1 MGKFILRRILLLIP
15 ILLGLSLLIFLFIR
29 LLPGDP
35 AGAILGERA
44 TPEGLARVREAL
56 GLTRPLHEQYLSYL
70 GGLLRGDLGHSFL
83 TNRDVVDDF
92 LQRFPATIEL
102 TTAAMIFALG
112 LGIPLG
118 LITAKRRGSWV
129 DQFGTVVSLVGISI
143 PIFFLGLML
152 KYAFAIQ
159 FPILPD
165 SGRIDLVE
173 YFIPKVTRLMTVD
186 ALLAGDFGGFVDALR
201 HLILPGIALGT
212 IPLAIIMRITRASV
226 VDVLNED
233 YVRTANAKGLPSGIV
248 DTRHVLRNAMLPVV
262 TVIGLQTGLLLGG
275 AILTE
280 TIFGWGGVGTWIY
293 DAVRTSD
300 YQVIQSG
307 VLLLAF
313 IFVLVNLL
321 VDVSYAF
328 LNPRIRYS

>member
-1 MGKFILRRILLLIP
+1 MGTFILRRLVLLIP
-15 ILLGLSLLIFLFIR
+15 IMLGLTVLVFLFIR

-44 TPEGLARVREAL
+44 TPESIERVRTALGLDRPLIEQYWEYVSGLARL
-56 GLTRPLHEQYLSYL
+56 
-70 GGLLRGDLGHSFL
+70 DLGTSFI
-83 TNRDVVDDF
+83 TNRDVTDDF

-102 TTAAMIFALG
+102 TAAAMLFALT

-118 LITAKRRGSWV
+118 MLTAKRRGSWI
-129 DQFGTVVSLVGISI
+129 DSAGTVVSLIGISI

-152 KYAFAIQ
+152 KFLFAINW
-159 FPILPD
+159 PILPD
-165 SGRIDLVE
+165 SGRIDLIE
-173 YFIPKVTRLMTVD
+173 YVIPRVTNLMTVD
-186 ALLAGDFGGFVDALR
+186 TLLAGEWGGFVDALR

-226 VDVLNED
+226 IDVLNED
-233 YVRTANAKGLPSGIV
+233 YVRTANAKGLPSRVV
-248 DTRHVLRNAMLPVV
+248 DNRHVLRNALLPVV
-262 TVIGLQTGLLLGG
+262 TVIGLQMGLLLGG

-280 TIFGWGGVGTWIY
+280 TIFGWGGVGKWIY
-293 DAVRTSD
+293 DAVVNND

-307 VLLLAF
+307 VLVLAV
-313 IFVLVNLL
+313 IFVLVNLA
-321 VDVSYAF
+321 VDVSYAY

>member
-1 MGKFILRRILLLIP
+1 VGKFILRRLLLLIP
-15 ILLGLSLLIFLFIR
+15 ILFGLTAIIFVLAR

-35 AGAILGERA
+35 ASAILGERA

-56 GLTRPLHEQYLSYL
+56 GLDKPLIEQYWMYISGFARL
-70 GGLLRGDLGHSFL
+70 DLGSSFL
-83 TNRDVVDDF
+83 TNRNVTDDF

-102 TTAAMIFALG
+102 SVAAMAFALS

-118 LITAKRRGSWV
+118 LMTAKRRGGWI
-129 DQFGTVVSLVGISI
+129 DQLGNVVSLVGISI

-152 KYAFAIQ
+152 KWLFAIQ

-165 SGRIDLVE
+165 SGRIDLIE
-173 YFIPKVTRLMTVD
+173 YSIPRVTNFMTID
-186 ALLAGDFGGFVDALR
+186 AMIAGDWGGVMDALR
-201 HLILPGIALGT
+201 HLVLPGIALGT

-226 VDVLNED
+226 IDVLNED
-233 YVRTANAKGLPSGIV
+233 YVRTAYAKGLAEGTI
-248 DTRHVLRNAMLPVV
+248 DGRHVLRNAMLPVV

-280 TIFGWGGVGTWIY
+280 TIFGWAGVGKWIY
-293 DAVRTSD
+293 DAVVNSD

-307 VLLLAF
+307 VMLLALIF
-313 IFVLVNLL
+313 ILVNLI
-321 VDVSYAF
+321 VDVSYAL

>member
-1 MGKFILRRILLLIP
+1 MGKFILRRVLLLIP
-15 ILLGLSLLIFLFIR
+15 ILLGLSVLIFLFIR

-35 AGAILGERA
+35 ASAILGERA
-44 TPEGLARVREAL
+44 TAENLARVREAL
-56 GLTRPLHEQYLSYL
+56 GLDRPLHEQYFQYL
-70 GGLLRGDLGHSFL
+70 GGLLRGDLGRSFL

-102 TTAAMIFALG
+102 TVSAMAFALA

-118 LITAKRRGSWV
+118 LLTAKRRGSWV
-129 DQFGTVVSLVGISI
+129 DQSGTIVSLVGISI

-152 KYAFAIQ
+152 KYLFAIQ

-165 SGRIDLVE
+165 SGRIDLME
-173 YFIPKVTRLMTVD
+173 YFIPKVTRFMTVD
-186 ALLAGDFGGFVDALR
+186 ALIAGDFGGFVDALR
-201 HLILPGIALGT
+201 HLVLPAVALGT

-233 YVRTANAKGLPSGIV
+233 YVRTANAKGLPEGVV
-248 DTRHVLRNAMLPVV
+248 DTRHVLRNAMLPVM
-262 TVIGLQTGLLLGG
+262 TVIGLQTGLLMGG

-307 VLLLAF
+307 VLLLAV

>member
-1 MGKFILRRILLLIP
+1 MGKFILRRLLLLIP
-15 ILLGLSLLIFLFIR
+15 ILLGVTLLIFLFIR

-35 AGAILGERA
+35 ASAILGERA
-44 TPEGLARVREAL
+44 TPEAAERVRQAL
-56 GLTRPLHEQYLSYL
+56 GLDRPLHEQYFEYLS
-70 GGLLRGDLGHSFL
+70 GLARLDLGSSFL

-102 TTAAMIFALG
+102 TLAALLFALV

-118 LITAKRRGSWV
+118 MFTAKRRGSWI
-129 DQFGTVVSLVGISI
+129 DSAGTVLSLIGISI

-152 KYAFAIQ
+152 KWLFAIE

-165 SGRIDLVE
+165 SGRISLIE
-173 YFIPKVTRLMTVD
+173 YNIPRVTNLMTVD
-186 ALLAGDFGGFVDALR
+186 AAIAGEWGGVIDAMR
-201 HLILPGIALGT
+201 HLVLPGIALGT

-226 VDVLNED
+226 IDVLNED
-233 YVRTANAKGLPSGIV
+233 YVRTASAKGLPSRIV
-248 DTRHVLRNAMLPVV
+248 DNRHVLRNALLPVA

-280 TIFGWGGVGTWIY
+280 TIFAWGGVGKWIY
-293 DAVRTSD
+293 DAVVNND

-307 VLLLAF
+307 ILLLALIF
-313 IFVLVNLL
+313 ILVNLI
-321 VDVSYAF
+321 VDISYAF

>member
-15 ILLGLSLLIFLFIR
+15 ILLGLSVLIFLFIR

-44 TPEGLARVREAL
+44 TPENIARVRVAL
-56 GLTRPLHEQYLSYL
+56 GLDLPLHEQYFDYL
-70 GGLLRGDLGHSFL
+70 FGLFRGDLGRSFL

-102 TTAAMIFALG
+102 TLSAMVIALAF
-112 LGIPLG
+112 GIPLG

-129 DQFGTVVSLVGISI
+129 DQFGTVISLVGISI

-152 KYAFAIQ
+152 KYVFAIE

-165 SGRIDLVE
+165 SGRIDFVE
-173 YFIPKVTRLMTVD
+173 YSIPKVTRFMTVD
-186 ALLAGDFGGFVDALR
+186 TLLAGELGGFVDAVR

-233 YVRTANAKGLPSGIV
+233 YVRTANAKGLPGRVV
-248 DTRHVLRNAMLPVV
+248 DSRHVLRNAMLPVV

>member
-1 MGKFILRRILLLIP
+1 VGTFILRRLLLLIP
-15 ILLGLSLLIFLFIR
+15 IMLGLTVLVFLFIR

-44 TPEGLARVREAL
+44 TPESIERVRTALGLDRPLIEQYWEYVSGLARL
-56 GLTRPLHEQYLSYL
+56 
-70 GGLLRGDLGHSFL
+70 DLGTSFI
-83 TNRDVVDDF
+83 TNRDVTDDF

-102 TTAAMIFALG
+102 TAAAMLFALT

-118 LITAKRRGSWV
+118 MLTAKRRGSWI
-129 DQFGTVVSLVGISI
+129 DSAGTVVSLIGISI

-152 KYAFAIQ
+152 KFLFAINW
-159 FPILPD
+159 PILPD
-165 SGRIDLVE
+165 SGRIDLIL
-173 YFIPKVTRLMTVD
+173 YSIPRVTNLMIVD
-186 ALLAGDFGGFVDALR
+186 TLLAGEWGGFIDALR

-226 VDVLNED
+226 IDVLNED
-233 YVRTANAKGLPSGIV
+233 YVRTANAKGLPSAVV
-248 DTRHVLRNAMLPVV
+248 DNRHVLRNALLPVV
-262 TVIGLQTGLLLGG
+262 TVIGLQMGLLLGG

-280 TIFGWGGVGTWIY
+280 TIFGWGGVGKWIY
-293 DAVRTSD
+293 DAVVNND

-307 VLLLAF
+307 VLVLAV
-313 IFVLVNLL
+313 IFVLVNLA

>member
-1 MGKFILRRILLLIP
+1 MGKFILRRLLLLIP
-15 ILLGLSLLIFLFIR
+15 ILFGLTAIIFVLAR

-35 AGAILGERA
+35 ASAILGERA

-56 GLTRPLHEQYLSYL
+56 GLDRPLIEQYWMYISGFARL
-70 GGLLRGDLGHSFL
+70 DLGSSFL
-83 TNRDVVDDF
+83 TSRNVTDDF
-92 LQRFPATIEL
+92 MQRFPATIEL
-102 TTAAMIFALG
+102 SIAAMTFALS

-118 LITAKRRGSWV
+118 LMTAKRRGGWV
-129 DQFGTVVSLVGISI
+129 DQLGNVVSLVGISI

-152 KYAFAIQ
+152 KWLFAIQ

-165 SGRIDLVE
+165 SGRIDLIE
-173 YFIPKVTRLMTVD
+173 YSIPRVTNFMTID
-186 ALLAGDFGGFVDALR
+186 AMIAGDWGGVMDALR

-226 VDVLNED
+226 IDVLNED
-233 YVRTANAKGLPSGIV
+233 YVRTAYAKGLPERTIDG
-248 DTRHVLRNAMLPVV
+248 RHVLRNAMLPVV

-280 TIFGWGGVGTWIY
+280 TIFGWAGVGKWIY
-293 DAVRTSD
+293 DAVVNSD

-307 VLLLAF
+307 VMLLALIF
-313 IFVLVNLL
+313 ILVNLI
-321 VDVSYAF
+321 VDVSYAL

>member
-1 MGKFILRRILLLIP
+1 MGKFIVRRLLLLVP

-35 AGAILGERA
+35 ASAILGERA
-44 TPEGLARVREAL
+44 TPENVERVRVAL
-56 GLTRPLHEQYLSYL
+56 GLDRPLPEQYVDYV
-70 GGLLRGDLGHSFL
+70 GGLLRLDLGRSFI

-92 LQRFPATIEL
+92 LQRFPATFEL
-102 TTAAMIFALG
+102 TSAAMIFALS

-118 LITAKRRGSWV
+118 MLTAKRRGSWL
-129 DQFGTVVSLVGISI
+129 DQVGSVVSLIGISI

-152 KYAFAIQ
+152 KYLFAIEW
-159 FPILPD
+159 PILPD
-165 SGRIDLVE
+165 SGRIDLVS
-173 YFIPKVTRLMTVD
+173 YSFPRITNMMTVD
-186 ALLAGDFGGFVDALR
+186 ALLAGDPGGFVDALR
-201 HLILPGIALGT
+201 HLILPGVALGT

-233 YVRTANAKGLPSGIV
+233 YVRTANAKGLSARIV
-248 DTRHVLRNAMLPVV
+248 DNRHVLRNALLPVV

-280 TIFGWGGVGTWIY
+280 TIFGWGGVGKWIY
-293 DAVRTSD
+293 DAVVTSD

-307 VLLLAF
+307 VLLLAL
-313 IFVLVNLL
+313 IFVLVNLV
-321 VDVSYAF
+321 VDVSYAL

>member
-1 MGKFILRRILLLIP
+1 MAKFIIRRLLLLIP
-15 ILLGLSLLIFLFIR
+15 ILLGLTLLIFVFTR

-35 AGAILGERA
+35 AATILGERA
-44 TPEGLARVREAL
+44 TPENYARVREAL
-56 GLTRPLHEQYLSYL
+56 GLDRPLWDQYLSYM
-70 GGLLRGDLGHSFL
+70 GGLLQGDLGRSFI

-102 TTAAMIFALG
+102 TVAAMIFAIAV
-112 LGIPLG
+112 GIPLG
-118 LITAKRRGSWV
+118 MLTAKRRGTWV
-129 DQFGTVVSLVGISI
+129 DAAGTIVSLIGISI

-152 KYAFAIQ
+152 KWLFAIQ

-165 SGRIDLVE
+165 SGRIDQVA
-173 YFIPKVTRLMTVD
+173 YYIPRVTNFMTID
-186 ALLAGDFGGFVDALR
+186 AILAGEWGGVLDSLR
-201 HLILPGIALGT
+201 HLVLPALALGT

-233 YVRTANAKGLPSGIV
+233 YVRTAHAKGLRTSVV
-248 DTRHVLRNAMLPVV
+248 DGRHILRNALLPVV

-280 TIFGWGGVGTWIY
+280 TIFTWGGVGRWIY
-293 DAVRTSD
+293 DAVTTRD
-300 YQVIQSG
+300 YQIIQSG
-307 VLLLAF
+307 ILLLAL
-313 IFVLVNLL
+313 IFVLVNLA

-328 LNPRIRYS
+328 LNPRIRHS

>member
-1 MGKFILRRILLLIP
+1 VGKFIARRLLMLIP

-35 AGAILGERA
+35 ASAILGERA
-44 TPEGLARVREAL
+44 TPAGLQRVREVL
-56 GLTRPLHEQYLSYL
+56 GLTRPLHEQYLDYI
-70 GGLLRGDLGHSFL
+70 GGLLRLDLGRSFI
-83 TNRDVVDDF
+83 TNRDVTADF
-92 LQRFPATIEL
+92 LQRFPATFEL
-102 TTAAMIFALG
+102 TAAAMVFALG

-118 LITAKRRGSWV
+118 MFTAKRRGSWF
-129 DQFGTVVSLVGISI
+129 DQAGTVVSLIGISI

-152 KYAFAIQ
+152 KWLFAIQ
-159 FPILPD
+159 WPILPD
-165 SGRIDLVE
+165 SGRINLIE
-173 YFIPKVTRLMTVD
+173 YSFPRVTNMMTVD
-186 ALLAGDFGGFVDALR
+186 ALIAGDPGGFVDAVR

-233 YVRTANAKGLPSGIV
+233 YVRTANAKGLATRVV
-248 DTRHVLRNAMLPVV
+248 DNRHVLRNALLPVV

-280 TIFGWGGVGTWIY
+280 TIFGWGGVGKWMY

-300 YQVIQSG
+300 YQIIQSG
-307 VLLLAF
+307 VLLLAM
-313 IFVLVNLL
+313 IFVIVNLA
-321 VDVSYAF
+321 VDVTYAF